1 MKLRLAKMKGKPEIF
16 YTIQG
21 EGVRMGEPAVFI
33 RLSGCNLHCKWCDTP
48 YTWNFD
54 GTPFQHNGGRKFSV
68 EEQTCF
74 LGTMET
80 RERIIDAQMQSL
92 LDEIPLV
99 ITGGE
104 PLLQQD
110 ALEALLMSKAYS
122 FVEIETNGTIVPT
135 EGLNKYVDQYNV
147 SPKLSGSGNG
157 DIAINAKAITWHAKN
172 KKSYFKFVVSTDEDI
187 DEIVDI
193 IKRYEIDKK
202 RVILM
207 PEGIT
212 NKDIRE
218 KTQWLIAI
226 CKYYGFRF
234 STRLHVL
241 AYGGAK
247 RGV

>member
-16 YTIQG
+16 YTVQG
-21 EGVRMGEPAVFI
+21 EGVRMGEPAVFV

-48 YTWNFD
+48 YTWNFE
-54 GTPFQHNGGRKFSV
+54 GTPFQHNGGKKFLV
-68 EEQTCF
+68 EDQTCF
-74 LGTMET
+74 LGITEV
-80 RERIIDAQMQSL
+80 RERILDVQMKSL

-104 PLLQQD
+104 PLLQQSE
-110 ALEALLMSKAYS
+110 LEALLMCEAYS
-122 FVEIETNGTIVPT
+122 FVEIETNGTIVPL
-135 EGLNKYVDQYNV
+135 EKLDKYVDQYNV

-157 DIAINAKAITWHAKN
+157 NMAIVYEPMMWHAKS
-172 KKSYFKFVVSTDEDI
+172 KKSYFKFVVSTNEELDEVADL
-187 DEIVDI
+187 VA
-193 IKRYEIDKK
+193 RYEIDRK

-218 KTQWLIAI
+218 KTQWLIAM